1 MKKNRPL
8 SPHLQVYRLPL
19 AAVLSISH
27 RISGCILSLSTAGIV
42 ILLALLMFEPFVY
55 DQVLDCLKTPVGAI
69 VVVGFVLAF
78 WYHFCAGLRHLIWD
92 MGYGYD
98 LPAVKTSNIL
108 IVLGTVVLTLGT
120 LCRLYYV

>member
-27 RISGCILSLSTAGIV
+27 RLSGVILSLSSVALV
-42 ILLALLMFEPFVY
+42 VLLTLLVFEPFVY
-55 DQVLDCLKTPVGAI
+55 AKAVDFLKTTLGNI
-69 VVVGFVLAF
+69 FVVGFVLAF

-92 MGYGYD
+92 MGFGYD
-98 LPAVKTSNIL
+98 LSAVKTSNIL
-108 IVLGTVVLTLGT
+108 IVLGTFVLTVGT

>member
-27 RISGCILSLSTAGIV
+27 RISGAILSLSTAGIV

-55 DQVLDCLKTPVGAI
+55 DQVLDCLKTPVGAL

>member
-27 RISGCILSLSTAGIV
+27 RLSGVILSLSSVALV
-42 ILLALLMFEPFVY
+42 VLLTLLVFEPFVY
-55 DQVLDCLKTPVGAI
+55 AQAVDFLRTTLGNI
-69 VVVGFVLAF
+69 LVVGFVLAF

-92 MGYGYD
+92 LGFGYD
-98 LPAVKTSNIL
+98 LSAVKTSNIL
-108 IVLGTVVLTLGT
+108 ILLGTFVLTVGT

>member
-55 DQVLDCLKTPVGAI
+55 DQVLDCLKTPVGAL

>member
-1 MKKNRPL
+1 
-8 SPHLQVYRLPL
+8 
-19 AAVLSISH
+19 
-27 RISGCILSLSTAGIV
+27 
-42 ILLALLMFEPFVY
+42 
-55 DQVLDCLKTPVGAI
+55 

-98 LPAVKTSNIL
+98 LSVVRTSNVLIL
-108 IVLGTVVLTLGT
+108 LGTIVLTLGT

>member
-27 RISGCILSLSTAGIV
+27 RISGVVLSLSTAGMV
-42 ILLALLMFEPFVY
+42 IMLALLMFEPFVY
-55 DQVLDCLKTPVGAI
+55 NQILDCLKTTVGNI

-78 WYHFCAGLRHLIWD
+78 WYHFCGGLRHLIWD

-98 LPAVKTSNIL
+98 LAAVKT
-108 IVLGTVVLTLGT
+108 
-120 LCRLYYV
+120 

>member
-19 AAVLSISH
+19 TAVLSISH

>member
-27 RISGCILSLSTAGIV
+27 RISGVVLSLATVGIV
-42 ILLALLMFEPFVY
+42 FMLALLTFEPFVY
-55 DQVLDCLKTPVGAI
+55 DRIMAFLKTTLGNV

-98 LPAVKTSNIL
+98 LSVVRTSNVLIL
-108 IVLGTVVLTLGT
+108 LGTIVLTLGT

>member
-55 DQVLDCLKTPVGAI
+55 DQVLDCLKTPVGAL

-108 IVLGTVVLTLGT
+108 IVLGTLVLTLGT